1 MTMAV
6 ASPTPIDTIIET
18 ANVRKSFGG
27 TAGDVLGSVSVRIR
41 PGESVAIVGSNGA
54 GKSTLLKC
62 LVGLIPLSGGEINI
76 FGESFAKEPS
86 TGQKRRLRRNIGFVF
101 QFHGLVGRLSVLS
114 NVIHV
119 AIGQGYGFRAWHH
132 AVAPNELRHD
142 AMTALDRVSLSDRAL
157 DRADTLSGGQSQRVA
172 IARAI
177 VHKPR
182 LLIADEPVASLDPSA
197 GEDVMRLFRD
207 IAGGDITLI
216 YTTHNIEHALA
227 YSDRIIAMRGGEI
240 AFDRATP
247 DVNHGTL
254 EAIYR
259 D

>member
-1 MTMAV
+1 MTVAV
-6 ASPTPIDTIIET
+6 QTPLPSETIIET
-18 ANVRKSFGG
+18 AGVRKSFGG
-27 TAGDVLGSVSVRIR
+27 TAGDVLASVSVQVNS
-41 PGESVAIVGSNGA
+41 GEAVAIVGSNGA

-62 LVGLIPLSGGEINI
+62 LVGLVPLSDGKIDI
-76 FGESFAKEPS
+76 FGETFSREPS
-86 TGQKRRLRRNIGFVF
+86 GGQKRRLRRNIGFVF

-114 NVIHV
+114 NVVHG

-132 AVAPNELRHD
+132 VVAPDKLRRE
-142 AMTALDRVSLSDRAL
+142 AMMALERVSLADRAL

-197 GEDVMRLFRD
+197 GEDVMQLFRD
-207 IAGGDITLI
+207 ISGGDITLI

-227 YSDRIIAMRGGEI
+227 YSDRIIAMRGGTV
-240 AFDRATP
+240 AFDRTTSR
-247 DVNHGTL
+247 VNHETL
-254 EAIYR
+254 EAVYR